1 MSAQSRPL
9 LVLYA
14 DISGST
20 ALYEQYGD
28 DLARADC
35 ATCIEVMVEVMKR
48 FDGRLVKTIGD
59 EVMCVF
65 HDPAKGAMAATD
77 MQTAVRRANEES
89 RFKTRPQRIKVG
101 FHYGPGIE
109 EEHDIAGE
117 APITAQQ
124 LINMAKAD
132 QVLTSRATL
141 EALPPELRAA
151 VRFVDRVP
159 AEAWSGEVEAY
170 EMIWEV
176 SGVTQISESLVERTR
191 PRDVHERLTVTF
203 RGEQHVLD
211 RDHPRLTLGRVE
223 GNDIVVA
230 NDLVSRNHA
239 LFELERGR
247 FHFTDQSSNGSFLEE
262 TGGDVVRLR
271 RERLTLR
278 GSGRVCLGGPP
289 EQNPE
294 ALVDFVLE
302 P

>member
-1 MSAQSRPL
+1 MSAQSSPL

-35 ATCIEVMVEVMKR
+35 STCIDVMVEVMKR
-48 FDGRLVKTIGD
+48 YDGRLVKTIGD

-65 HDPAKGAMAATD
+65 HSGPHGAMAATD
-77 MQTAVRRANEES
+77 MQSAVRRASEEGL
-89 RFKTRPQRIKVG
+89 FKTRAQRIKVG

-109 EEHDIAGE
+109 EEKEISGE
-117 APITAQQ
+117 ASITAQQ

-132 QVLTSRATL
+132 QVLTSRRTL
-141 EALPPELRAA
+141 EALPTELRAA

-159 AEAWSGEVEAY
+159 AEAWSGDVEAY

-176 SGVTQISESLVERTR
+176 SGVTQVSESLVDRAKS
-191 PRDVHERLTVTF
+191 RDVHEKLTVTF

-211 RDHPRLTLGRVE
+211 RDSPRLTLGRVE

-239 LFELERGR
+239 IFELERGR
-247 FHFTDQSSNGSFLEE
+247 FHLTDQSSNGSFVEE
-262 TGGDVVRLR
+262 SGGDTTRLR
-271 RERLTLR
+271 RESLTLR
-278 GSGRVCLGGPP
+278 GRGRVCLGGTA
-289 EQNPE
+289 EQNPD
-294 ALVDFVLE
+294 ALMEYEVE
-302 P
+302 